1 MVNPVAP
8 SPPDYPAMVR
18 FLMEPFL
25 EVTDSLK
32 IDCETAANASKV
44 WVRVAFEGDD
54 RGRVFGRGGRNIQ
67 AIRTVLRATAA
78 IAGQVAH
85 LDVYGMS
92 PADEEHHAPRH
103 SPPHKSAPHKSA
115 PQNNDAPSRD
125 ESPRPRPRPRPR
137 TQGD

>member
-1 MVNPVAP
+1 
-8 SPPDYPAMVR
+8 MVR

-32 IDCETAANASKV
+32 IDCETAANASKI

-67 AIRTVLRATAA
+67 AIRTVLKATAA

-92 PADEEHHAPRH
+92 PADEEHPAPRH
-103 SPPHKSAPHKSA
+103 SPPHKSAPRS
-115 PQNNDAPSRD
+115 NDAPSRD
-125 ESPRPRPRPRPR
+125 DSPRPRPRPRPR
-137 TQGD
+137 IQED